1 MCAMDD
7 AYAARLAAAEPRNP
21 RPLAELV
28 QRLEAEERLRTGT
41 EAVAAGAPVDGL
53 SIAGLAYDSRAV
65 TPGSLFVAVPGD
77 HVDGHD
83 YVADAARR
91 GATIALVERRVDADV
106 PQLLV
111 DRSLLALAVAAA
123 WWYGDPSSALG
134 VVGVTGTDGKTS
146 TARLTAAVLEAGGWP
161 TGIVSTIGGR
171 IGGAD
176 ETRPPHA
183 TTPQAPELQRAL
195 AAMRSAGDRAAV
207 VETTSHGLA
216 QGRVNGVRYD
226 LAVFTNISHEHL
238 DFHGTFEAYLAAKR
252 SLFERLALDERN
264 PAKPAARWP
273 RTGIVNV
280 DDPAAGSFVEATRE
294 AGARLLGYGRDPSA
308 ELRLLE
314 VNDDGRRLHV
324 HWDGPAG
331 RQQAALQLAGRFNAY
346 NALAAAAVGEAIGL
360 EAAAVVEGLEG
371 LQRVPGRM
379 ERIDLGQPFG
389 MVVDYAHSPNALK
402 VVLDE
407 LGPTAEGGGGGLIAV
422 FGSAGE
428 RDPEKRPMMGRIAA
442 ERSRLVIATDEDPR
456 DEDRMT
462 ILEAIAAGA
471 ETAGAV
477 RGKSVL
483 LIPDRREAI
492 REAVRAARPG
502 DVVLLAGKGHEN
514 TILMANGAAIPW
526 DERAEAEAALHEL
539 GFTR

>member
-28 QRLEAEERLRTGT
+28 RRLEAEERLRTGT

-106 PQLLV
+106 PQLIV
-111 DRSLLALAVAAA
+111 DRALLALAVAAA

-176 ETRPPHA
+176 EKRPPHA

-195 AAMRSAGDRAAV
+195 AAMRSASDRAAV

-252 SLFERLALDERN
+252 SLFERLAVDERN
-264 PAKPAARWP
+264 PAKPAAGWP

-280 DDPAAGSFVEATRE
+280 DDPAAGSFVEATRG

-331 RQQAALQLAGRFNAY
+331 RQRAALQLAGRFNAY

-360 EAAAVVEGLEG
+360 EAVAVVEGLEG

-389 MVVDYAHSPNALK
+389 VVVDYAHSPNALK

-407 LGPTAEGGGGGLIAV
+407 LGPTAEAGGGGLIAV

-514 TILMANGAAIPW
+514 TILMANSAAITW